1 VQLNQEFYKNP
12 ACISALAS
20 VLANS
25 PEFAVGLDR
34 VTFSLL
40 LISTFQVRQLAAVEL
55 RKRVSQNSGNFW
67 TLLPQN
73 EREEIKAKLP
83 ELILAESKSVLI
95 FSCLFLPLISTL
107 LCSNLVRHS
116 AARVIAAI
124 ATIEVPQGTWV
135 QLLPFLQQTCIS
147 PQVAHREV
155 GSFILFTVLESI
167 VEGFQSHMS
176 SLFDLFRTLLADPES
191 IDVRITTVRRVTYF
205 IPLSELYLS

>member
-1 VQLNQEFYKNP
+1 MQLNQEFYKNP

-20 VLANS
+20 VLASS
-25 PEFAVGLDR
+25 PEFSVGLDR
-34 VTFSLL
+34 VAFSLL
-40 LISTFQVRQLAAVEL
+40 LISTLQVRQLAAVEL

-95 FSCLFLPLISTL
+95 FSYLFLPLISSF

-191 IDVRITTVRRVTYF
+191 IDVRITTVRRVTYL
-205 IPLSELYLS
+205 IPLAEL